1 MQRIPSYDSLIV
13 VAGHSM
19 ISQPLQQNPIPP
31 NMTFVTACLVN
42 QKLVAQNFTSLFTEF
57 ERLFTHRFIKLDPLD
72 RKSTLVVKP
81 MEGEIENALIA
92 HRAKS
97 GVSAV
102 CFDSHA
108 VPDSSGSKWTKCVPS
123 IFTMTKNQQPLTVQ
137 DCFLDGPPLPI
148 QGVFLTTH
156 GSSARDISAE
166 ILGMKPFVN
175 VPVEHEEDIIPF
187 ERWFFLNH
195 DRNPTD
201 DEVLHNLN
209 RYGVTQENIVNLREK
224 RIKFLNAMNF
234 PLYNLQKY
242 SVAALQQLC
251 NAINDA
257 ITQNPILID
266 DYSTNKQQVNDA
278 IWETLTPQLKS
289 VVYFINPT
297 FEHALLAKWHN
308 LPRIIRKP
316 SDLDIFNE
324 FVFRLIQKKFLQNTR
339 QLEPI
344 KSDLLLERIRAN
356 CHGNVCIIFIGCRG
370 NEPPGSPMHSPRSS
384 GVVKHTFGGT
394 KTPKR
399 KTKNKLSKTKFSK
412 TKLSKT
418 KLSKTK
424 LSKTKFSKKNKT
436 KNNYY

>member
-1 MQRIPSYDSLIV
+1 MQRTPVAPVVYDSLIV

-19 ISQPLQQNPIPP
+19 ISHPPQQNPIPP

-42 QKLVAQNFTSLFTEF
+42 QKLVGQNFPSLFAEF
-57 ERLFTHRFIKLDPLD
+57 ERLFKWRFIKLNPHDQM
-72 RKSTLVVKP
+72 STLVVKP
-81 MEGEIENALIA
+81 TEDEIENALTA

-123 IFTMTKNQQPLTVQ
+123 IFTITKNQQPVTVQ
-137 DCFLDGPPLPI
+137 DCFLHGPQLPI

-156 GSSARDISAE
+156 GSSARNISAE
-166 ILGMKPFVN
+166 ILGMKQFVN

-187 ERWFFLNH
+187 ERWFFLTH
-195 DRNPTD
+195 HRNTTD
-201 DEVLHNLN
+201 DEVLQTLNHNHL
-209 RYGVTQENIVNLREK
+209 GVTQENIVNLREK

-242 SVAALQQLC
+242 NVDELQQLC

-257 ITQNPILID
+257 ITPELIAD
-266 DYSTNKQQVNDA
+266 HGMNKQQVNDA
-278 IWETLTPQLKS
+278 IWETLTPSLKS
-289 VVYFINPT
+289 MVYFIDPT
-297 FEHALLAKWHN
+297 NKAALFAKWHD
-308 LPRIIRKP
+308 LPNIILKP
-316 SDLDIFNE
+316 SGLDIFDE
-324 FVFRLIQKKFLQNTR
+324 FVLRLIQKKILQNTG

-356 CHGNVCIIFIGCRG
+356 CPGKLCIVFIGCRG

-384 GVVKHTFGGT
+384 NVVKYTFGGT

-399 KTKNKLSKTKFSK
+399 IKTKFSKTKFSK
-412 TKLSKT
+412 TK
-418 KLSKTK
+418 
-424 LSKTKFSKKNKT
+424 FSKKKQNK
-436 KNNYY
+436 K